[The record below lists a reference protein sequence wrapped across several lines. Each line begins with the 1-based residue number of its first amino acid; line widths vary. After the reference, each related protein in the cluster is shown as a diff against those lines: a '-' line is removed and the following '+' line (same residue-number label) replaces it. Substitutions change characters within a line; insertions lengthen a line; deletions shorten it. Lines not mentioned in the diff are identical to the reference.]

1 MEYKSADQE
10 KDELSRFLGSLPP
23 EQSKAVI
30 EYIFGTRETLPE
42 FARHD

>member
-1 MEYKSADQE
+1 MEYKSPDHE

-30 EYIFGTRETLPE
+30 EYIFGTRKNLPE
-42 FARHD
+42 LARQD